1 MIDDLAD
8 RIDGVD
14 GDATNHESVLDGFT
28 DFGVLSVDR
37 VVDRV
42 DRMDGDDTTALIVVA
57 GSSLSLSSSSSSSSS
72 LPASSSFLSDVLD
85 PPLPFPRRYNLS
97 RSLLPRL
104 FLDVMEEGLS
114 DTDRAVVFNC
124 EVSEDEDE
132 LDVKVLSVTVVEF
145 DRGDFLSLSLPLL
158 FSFFVFDF
166 LVGLLLLLLSVGAGV
181 AVAVAV
187 AVASDV
193 RSKVRSNDFVTD
205 SRTADFRLRRSLSF
219 SSTSFRLFRAD
230 CGVEWAET

>member
-1 MIDDLAD
+1 M
-8 RIDGVD
+8 D

-42 DRMDGDDTTALIVVA
+42 DRMDGDDTTALVVVA
-57 GSSLSLSSSSSSSSS
+57 GSSLSLPSSSS
-72 LPASSSFLSDVLD
+72 LPASSSFLSAVLD
-85 PPLPFPRRYNLS
+85 PPLPVPRRYNLS

-104 FLDVMEEGLS
+104 LDVMEEGLS
-114 DTDRAVVFNC
+114 DTDRAVVFNG
-124 EVSEDEDE
+124 EVSEDEEE

-158 FSFFVFDF
+158 FSFLFFFDF
-166 LVGLLLLLLSVGAGV
+166 LVGLLLLLLSVGVGAGV
-181 AVAVAV
+181 VVV
-187 AVASDV
+187 SDV
-193 RSKVRSNDFVTD
+193 RSRVRSNDFVTD